1 MIRRSIRSPHRR
13 SSGAARCLAFVAA
26 ALLAQ
31 PASAG
36 RPLVTDDAGIVASGA
51 CQLELFS
58 ERPRDE
64 RLHWAVP
71 ACNPFGNAEIG
82 VGIGRGRDEAGES
95 RRLNSWQ
102 LKTVLREHEGERAGF
117 GVMLLGRRDRAVHR
131 GRLGDAE
138 LKGLAT
144 LPLRGE
150 DLLLHA
156 NLGWLRERD
165 DEAATRDHVATWATA
180 LDWQIVPGVRGS
192 LEGYGSSGERPSA
205 QFGLRHE
212 LVPGHVQIDA
222 SVGARSGRS
231 RESRYLTIGLVFVT
245 PPFLR

>member
-1 MIRRSIRSPHRR
+1 MFRR
-13 SSGAARCLAFVAA
+13 SSRSPLPRSCGAARCLAFVAA
-26 ALLAQ
+26 AVLAQ

-36 RPLVTDDAGIVASGA
+36 RPLVTDDAGVVPAGA

-58 ERPRDE
+58 ERLRDE
-64 RLHWAVP
+64 RANWAVP
-71 ACNPFGNAEIG
+71 ACNPFGNTEIG

-95 RRLNSWQ
+95 RRLSSWQ

-117 GVMLLGRRDRAVHR
+117 GLMLLDRRDRAVHR
-131 GRLGDAE
+131 GRLGDTE

-150 DLLLHA
+150 DLLVHA

-165 DEAATRDHVATWATA
+165 GEAASRGNAATWATA

-222 SVGARSGRS
+222 SVGAQFGRS
-231 RESRYLTIGLVFVT
+231 RESRFLTIGLVFVT
-245 PPFLR
+245 PSLLR